1 MIDNRGMNDE
11 ILTLEEASRFLKL
24 SKSTVYNLAQRKKI
38 PAQKIGRS
46 WRFVKA
52 GLLKWLEG
60 GGKI

>member
-52 GLLKWLEG
+52 GLQKWLEG